1 MEHFGISDELDFLK
15 LTYLSAPERNESALV
30 FDGRI
35 RGYTGGARVAQM
47 IADRVSYVLGK
58 PDISS
63 KITWKGVILDGV
75 GIVREAEISDK
86 ESEFRYTIDVQLQ
99 RNVKKPVFDL
109 GTPVA
114 TLQTYHRFVKEVDGR
129 SAYEC
134 LTKQLKQSME
144 FRALPEWNRWETA
157 RKESYRRDWDKLN
170 VLYVLQEN
178 DGSRAKVE
186 ATFVENN
193 LIQYKQTFDLEKV
206 TDKWLIS
213 NRYKNK

>member
-1 MEHFGISDELDFLK
+1 
-15 LTYLSAPERNESALV
+15 
-30 FDGRI
+30 
-35 RGYTGGARVAQM
+35 M

-86 ESEFRYTIDVQLQ
+86 ESEFRYLIDLQLQ
-99 RNVKKPVFDL
+99 RDVKKPVFDL

-114 TLQTYHRFVKEVDGR
+114 TLQTYHRFVKELDGR

-134 LTKQLKQSME
+134 LTEQLKQSME
-144 FRALPEWNRWETA
+144 FRVLSEWNRWETA
-157 RKESYRRDWDKLN
+157 RKESYRRNLDKLN

-178 DGSRAKVE
+178 DGSHAKVE